1 MILIAIFII
10 FRDSKVESTNEGK
23 IDVESSA
30 GENCNINDNN
40 TERYI
45 MFDEF
50 MVRLVQVL
58 YSLALE
64 ILCYF

>member
-1 MILIAIFII
+1 MIAIFII
-10 FRDSKVESTNEGK
+10 FSDSKVESTNDRK

-40 TERYI
+40 IERYI

-50 MVRLVQVL
+50 MVRLVQDL

-64 ILCYF
+64 ILYYF